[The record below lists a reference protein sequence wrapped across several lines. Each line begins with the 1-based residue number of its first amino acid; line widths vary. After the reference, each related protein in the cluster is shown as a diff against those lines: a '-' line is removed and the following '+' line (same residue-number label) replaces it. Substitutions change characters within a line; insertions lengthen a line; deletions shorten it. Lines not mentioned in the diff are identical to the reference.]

1 MNVIIF
7 SLEIRVKRNA
17 IFDESFLRLS
27 QRTIEDWKRK
37 LTIEFSGEEGVDAG
51 LLILLKDLLLNLL
64 FIQVVCQENGS

>member
-17 IFDESFLRLS
+17 IFDESFLRLN